1 MAFWV
6 NGVDSPQEIYTRTG
20 DARDLIV
27 MSGTAY
33 FNFKGTGSAWRR
45 DDAYVIIGPV
55 WRRLDDVA
63 PMAALGSWSNDHTA
77 VDAGAAVDNCRWVNY
92 NGRILLQVALA
103 VRDSDGWVHRFA
115 YTATAV
121 GIRA

>member
-6 NGVDSPQEIYTRTG
+6 SGVDSPQEIYTRTG
-20 DARDLIV
+20 DGRDLVV

-45 DDAYVIIGPV
+45 DDAYVVIGPF
-55 WRRLDDVA
+55 WHRLDDVA
-63 PMAALGSWSNDHTA
+63 PMAALGSWSNEHTA
-77 VDAGAAVDNCRWVNY
+77 VDAGAAVDNCRWAVY

-103 VRDSDGWVHRFA
+103 VRDSDGWVHRFG

-121 GIRA
+121 GIR